1 MFQCDCQAC
10 VRSGFMNMADIQ
22 RGFTQAMKIDPTPI
36 YQQNYK
42 EIRKRL
48 QKARDDINFNPERN
62 KILSN
67 SLIYAV
73 TFIEA
78 IGFQCMYPF

>member
-1 MFQCDCQAC
+1 
-10 VRSGFMNMADIQ
+10 MADFKTGISE
-22 RGFTQAMKIDPTPI
+22 AMKIDPTPI

-42 EIRKRL
+42 KITTRL
-48 QKARDDINFNPERN
+48 QTARDDINENPEDHR
-62 KILSN
+62 ILSN
-67 SLIYAV
+67 SLIYSV